1 MSSITFI
8 PKPTPIIYRE
18 NSFLGPKKTT
28 ASFFAPKILKL
39 PYVIQI
45 FVLVPFLAFPL
56 VWRLNTVKSKVKR
69 WSYPFYTYVVFQF
82 IMGIYLN
89 KLSS

>member
-28 ASFFAPKILKL
+28 ASFFGPKILKL

-56 VWRLNTVKSKVKR
+56 V
-69 WSYPFYTYVVFQF
+69 
-82 IMGIYLN
+82 
-89 KLSS
+89 